1 VSSLATPSPQIMGM
15 TDTIGRAYAGRTADE
30 RDAARRARLLAA
42 ARQVIGTEGYA
53 ATTIEKICSVAS
65 VSSRHFYQLYSTKED
80 AFIDLYRGLTD
91 ESAERAIARFTDTR
105 GEPLPERIASTFV
118 AYLGPMFDDLRAARI
133 AFVEVVGVSP
143 RVEQI
148 RLDYRE
154 QLIGMVEAEGAA
166 AVARGEITDRNF
178 RFAALAMIGAA
189 TAVVYD
195 WMLNSRRTPLEELQ
209 RSLADLAVNLLT
221 A

>member
-1 VSSLATPSPQIMGM
+1 
-15 TDTIGRAYAGRTADE
+15 
-30 RDAARRARLLAA
+30 
-42 ARQVIGTEGYA
+42 
-53 ATTIEKICSVAS
+53 
-65 VSSRHFYQLYSTKED
+65 
-80 AFIDLYRGLTD
+80 
-91 ESAERAIARFTDTR
+91 
-105 GEPLPERIASTFV
+105 V
-118 AYLGPMFDDLRAARI
+118 AYLGPMFDDLRTARI

-166 AVARGEITDRNF
+166 AVARGEISDRNF

-189 TAVVYD
+189 TAIVYD
-195 WMLNSRRTPLEELQ
+195 GMLKPNLVPLDELQ
-209 RSLADLAVNLLT
+209 QSLAALAVTVLT

>member
-1 VSSLATPSPQIMGM
+1 
-15 TDTIGRAYAGRTADE
+15 
-30 RDAARRARLLAA
+30 
-42 ARQVIGTEGYA
+42 
-53 ATTIEKICSVAS
+53 
-65 VSSRHFYQLYSTKED
+65 
-80 AFIDLYRGLTD
+80 
-91 ESAERAIARFTDTR
+91 
-105 GEPLPERIASTFV
+105 
-118 AYLGPMFDDLRAARI
+118 MFDDLRTARI

-166 AVARGEITDRNF
+166 AVARGEIADRNF

-195 WMLNSRRTPLEELQ
+195 WMLHTSPVTLEELE
-209 RSLADLAVNLLT
+209 RDLAALAVNLLT